1 MKIMVIDGNSILNR
15 AFYGVRLLTNHEG
28 FYTNA
33 IYGFLS
39 TLFKL
44 QDEEMPEHTIVCFD
58 VKEKTFRHKKFETY
72 KATRK
77 GMPDELAM
85 QLPVMKDILDKLG
98 ITRCEKAG
106 YEADDLIGTISRIV
120 SESSNECVIVTGDKD
135 SLQLVGDG
143 TSVRLVTTKMGQSTT
158 TKYDEQTFEEEYGF
172 KPIQLIDL
180 KALMGDTSD
189 NISGV
194 AGIGKKTANDLIK
207 LFGSVENI
215 YKNIDS
221 EQIKKGVRDK
231 LISGEQSAKDSYWLA
246 TIDRNAP
253 LDIDPLNLPDEFIDE
268 TALFEIFN
276 KLELKT
282 FINRLGLVSSN
293 DNVFEKKEIEIINLT
308 DFNDINNIKQENELQ
323 PVFVHINKPQS
334 AVCVH
339 INDKYYIIKAH
350 QFTEDEWFE
359 ILRRIFKLNVVMH
372 DAKEQIVNLMNLGIN
387 TDGIKFD
394 TCLAAYLLNPAE
406 GSYDLQRV
414 ALSYCQI
421 ELKEPE
427 FDKEDAFLGLIDN
440 EDMSKQLA
448 LWTQA
453 IESLY
458 NEVMPKLKAQPE
470 LEKLYYELELPLMT
484 VLADMQKIGCKVDA
498 NLLRQF
504 GVNLDERID
513 SLTNEIYDYAGT
525 EFKINSPKQLGE
537 ILFDRLGL
545 PVQKKTKSGYSTNAE
560 VLEAIA
566 GYHPIVNAVLEYRQL
581 TKLKSTYVDG
591 LLKVINP
598 SDGRI
603 HSHFQ
608 QTVTATGRLSS
619 VDPNLQNI
627 PVRTELGRELRK
639 MFVAQDEN
647 HLLIDA
653 DYSQIE
659 LRVLAH
665 IAQDETMLEA
675 FRHGADIHAAT
686 ASKVYG
692 VNIEDVT
699 SQMRSSCKAVNFGI
713 VYGIS
718 DFALAGDLGISRK
731 QAGEFIK
738 SYLETYTGVDKYM
751 NDIKASA
758 KEKGYVETLFG
769 RRRYLPELSSKSFP
783 IRSFGERIAM
793 NTPIQ
798 GTAADIIKIAM
809 LRVWKRLK
817 SEGYK
822 TKLILQVHDEL
833 ILEAPLDEREQVTSL
848 LTEEMQNAIKMDV
861 PLVAEAHFGHD
872 WYTAKG

>member
-1 MKIMVIDGNSILNR
+1 
-15 AFYGVRLLTNHEG
+15 
-28 FYTNA
+28 
-33 IYGFLS
+33 
-39 TLFKL
+39 
-44 QDEEMPEHTIVCFD
+44 
-58 VKEKTFRHKKFETY
+58 
-72 KATRK
+72 
-77 GMPDELAM
+77 
-85 QLPVMKDILDKLG
+85 
-98 ITRCEKAG
+98 
-106 YEADDLIGTISRIV
+106 
-120 SESSNECVIVTGDKD
+120 
-135 SLQLVGDG
+135 
-143 TSVRLVTTKMGQSTT
+143 
-158 TKYDEQTFEEEYGF
+158 
-172 KPIQLIDL
+172 
-180 KALMGDTSD
+180 
-189 NISGV
+189 
-194 AGIGKKTANDLIK
+194 
-207 LFGSVENI
+207 
-215 YKNIDS
+215 
-221 EQIKKGVRDK
+221 
-231 LISGEQSAKDSYWLA
+231 
-246 TIDRNAP
+246 
-253 LDIDPLNLPDEFIDE
+253 
-268 TALFEIFN
+268 
-276 KLELKT
+276 
-282 FINRLGLVSSN
+282 
-293 DNVFEKKEIEIINLT
+293 
-308 DFNDINNIKQENELQ
+308 
-323 PVFVHINKPQS
+323 
-334 AVCVH
+334 
-339 INDKYYIIKAH
+339 
-350 QFTEDEWFE
+350 
-359 ILRRIFKLNVVMH
+359 
-372 DAKEQIVNLMNLGIN
+372 
-387 TDGIKFD
+387 
-394 TCLAAYLLNPAE
+394 
-406 GSYDLQRV
+406 
-414 ALSYCQI
+414 
-421 ELKEPE
+421 
-427 FDKEDAFLGLIDN
+427 
-440 EDMSKQLA
+440 
-448 LWTQA
+448 
-453 IESLY
+453 
-458 NEVMPKLKAQPE
+458 MPKLKAQPE

-498 NLLRQF
+498 DLLREF

-598 SDGRI
+598 SDSRI

-647 HLLIDA
+647 HVLIDA

-665 IAQDETMLEA
+665 IAQDEAMLEA

-817 SEGYK
+817 AEGYK

>member
-44 QDEEMPEHTIVCFD
+44 QDEEMPQHTIVCFD

-72 KATRK
+72 KANRK

-120 SESSNECVIVTGDKD
+120 GESGNECVIVTGDKD
-135 SLQLVGDG
+135 SLQLVDDG
-143 TSVRLVTTKMGQSTT
+143 ISVRLVTTKMGQSTT
-158 TKYDEQTFEEEYGF
+158 TKYDEQTFIEKYGF

-194 AGIGKKTANDLIK
+194 KGIGEKTANELIK
-207 LFGSVENI
+207 LFGSLENI

-221 EQIKKGVRDK
+221 KQIKKSVYNK
-231 LISGEQSAKDSYWLA
+231 LILGEQDAKNSYWLA
-246 TIDRNAP
+246 TIDRNVP
-253 LDIDPLNLPDEFIDE
+253 IDINPLNLSDEFIDE
-268 TALFEIFN
+268 TALLDIFN

-282 FINRLGLVSSN
+282 FINRLGLNSSN
-293 DNVFEKKEIEIINLT
+293 DNAFEQKEIEILNII
-308 DFNDINNIKQENELQ
+308 DFNDIKNLQLENNEK
-323 PVFVHINKPQS
+323 PVFVHVNKPQS
-334 AVCVH
+334 AICVH
-339 INDKYYIIKAH
+339 IDDKYYIIKAH

-359 ILRRIFKLNVVMH
+359 ILRRIFKLNVIMH
-372 DAKEQIVNLMNLGIN
+372 DAKDQIVNLMNLGIN
-387 TDGIKFD
+387 TDGITFD

-414 ALSYCQI
+414 ALAYCQI
-421 ELKEPE
+421 ELKDPE
-427 FDKEDAFLGLIDN
+427 FDNEDAFLGLIDN
-440 EDMSKQLA
+440 EEVSKQLA
-448 LWTQA
+448 KWTQA
-453 IESLY
+453 IECIY
-458 NEVMPKLKAQPE
+458 NEIMPKLKAQPE
-470 LEKLYYELELPLMT
+470 LENLYYKLEFPLMT
-484 VLADMQKIGCKVDA
+484 VLADMQIIGCKVNAD
-498 NLLRQF
+498 LLREF
-504 GVNLDERID
+504 GVNLDERIEL
-513 SLTNEIYDYAGT
+513 LTNEIYDYAGG

-545 PVQKKTKSGYSTNAE
+545 PAQKKTKSGYSTSAE
-560 VLEAIA
+560 VLETIA

-591 LLKVINP
+591 LLKVISP
-598 SDGRI
+598 VDGRI

-627 PVRTELGRELRK
+627 PVRTDIGRELRK
-639 MFVAQDEN
+639 MFVAKDEN
-647 HLLIDA
+647 YVLIDA

-665 IAQDETMLEA
+665 IAQDQAMIEA
-675 FRHGADIHAAT
+675 FKNGKDIHAAT
-686 ASKVYG
+686 AAKVYR

-718 DFALAGDLGISRK
+718 DFALAEDLGISRK

-738 SYLETYTGVDKYM
+738 SYLETYTGVNKYM

-783 IRSFGERIAM
+783 IRAFGERVAM

-833 ILEAPLDEREQVTSL
+833 ILEAPLDESEQVTKL
-848 LTEEMQNAIKMDV
+848 LKEEMQNAIKIDV
-861 PLVAEAHFGHD
+861 PLVAEANFGHD

>member
-143 TSVRLVTTKMGQSTT
+143 TSVRLLTTKMGQSTT

-268 TALFEIFN
+268 TELFEIFN

-498 NLLRQF
+498 DLLREF

-647 HLLIDA
+647 HVLIDA

-665 IAQDETMLEA
+665 IAQDEAMLEA

-798 GTAADIIKIAM
+798 GSAADIIKIAM

-817 SEGYK
+817 AEGYK

>member
-135 SLQLVGDG
+135 SLQLVGNG

-158 TKYDEQTFEEEYGF
+158 TKYDEQTFEDEYGF

-253 LDIDPLNLPDEFIDE
+253 LDIDPVNLPDEFIDE
-268 TALFEIFN
+268 TALLEIFN

-293 DNVFEKKEIEIINLT
+293 DNVFEQKEIEIINLT
-308 DFNDINNIKQENELQ
+308 DFNDIKNLEQENDSQ

-339 INDKYYIIKAH
+339 TDDKYYIIKAH

-387 TDGIKFD
+387 IDGIKFD

-498 NLLRQF
+498 NLLREF

-598 SDGRI
+598 SDDRI

-647 HLLIDA
+647 HVLIDA

-665 IAQDETMLEA
+665 IAQDEAMLEA

-692 VNIEDVT
+692 INIKDVT

-751 NDIKASA
+751 KDIKASA

-817 SEGYK
+817 AEGYK

-833 ILEAPLDEREQVTSL
+833 ILEAPLDEREQVTNL

-861 PLVAEAHFGHD
+861 PLVAEAHYGHD

>member
-98 ITRCEKAG
+98 IIICEKAG

-207 LFGSVENI
+207 LFGSIENI

-221 EQIKKGVRDK
+221 ERIKKGVRDK

-253 LDIDPLNLPDEFIDE
+253 LDIDPVNLPDEFIDE
-268 TALFEIFN
+268 TALLEIFN

-293 DNVFEKKEIEIINLT
+293 DNVFEQKEIEIINLT
-308 DFNDINNIKQENELQ
+308 DFNDIKNLEQENQSQ

-372 DAKEQIVNLMNLGIN
+372 DAKEQIVSLMNLGIN
-387 TDGIKFD
+387 TDVIKFD

-440 EDMSKQLA
+440 EDRSKQLA

-498 NLLRQF
+498 NLLREF

-537 ILFDRLGL
+537 ILFDKLGL

-647 HLLIDA
+647 HVLIDA

-665 IAQDETMLEA
+665 IAQDEAMLEA

-751 NDIKASA
+751 KDIKASA

>member
-77 GMPDELAM
+77 GMPDELAI

-135 SLQLVGDG
+135 SLQLVGNG

-158 TKYDEQTFEEEYGF
+158 TKYDEQTFEDEYGF

-246 TIDRNAP
+246 TIDRNVP
-253 LDIDPLNLPDEFIDE
+253 LDIDPVNLPDEFIDE

-293 DNVFEKKEIEIINLT
+293 DNVFEQKEIEIINLT
-308 DFNDINNIKQENELQ
+308 DFNDIKNLEQENDSQ

-339 INDKYYIIKAH
+339 TDDKYYIIKAH

-387 TDGIKFD
+387 IDGIKFD

-498 NLLRQF
+498 NLLREF

-598 SDGRI
+598 SDDRI

-647 HLLIDA
+647 HVLIDA

-665 IAQDETMLEA
+665 IAQDEAMLEA

-692 VNIEDVT
+692 INIKDVT

-738 SYLETYTGVDKYM
+738 NYLETYTGVDKYM
-751 NDIKASA
+751 KDIKASA

-817 SEGYK
+817 AEGYK

-861 PLVAEAHFGHD
+861 PLVAEAHYGHD

>member
-143 TSVRLVTTKMGQSTT
+143 TSVRLLTTKMGQSTT

-268 TALFEIFN
+268 TELFEIFN

-498 NLLRQF
+498 DLLREF

-647 HLLIDA
+647 HVLIDA

-665 IAQDETMLEA
+665 IAQDEAMLEA

-817 SEGYK
+817 AEGYK

>member
-44 QDEEMPEHTIVCFD
+44 QDEEMPQHTIVCFD

-72 KATRK
+72 KANRK

-120 SESSNECVIVTGDKD
+120 GESGNECVIVTGDKD
-135 SLQLVGDG
+135 SLQLVDDG
-143 TSVRLVTTKMGQSTT
+143 ISVRLVTTKMGQSTT
-158 TKYDEQTFEEEYGF
+158 TKYDEQTFIEKYGF

-180 KALMGDTSD
+180 KALMGDPSD

-194 AGIGKKTANDLIK
+194 KGIGEKTANELIK
-207 LFGSVENI
+207 LFGSLENI

-221 EQIKKGVRDK
+221 KQIKKSVYNK
-231 LISGEQSAKDSYWLA
+231 LILGEQDAKNSYWLA
-246 TIDRNAP
+246 TIDRNVP
-253 LDIDPLNLPDEFIDE
+253 IDINPLNLPDEFIDE
-268 TALFEIFN
+268 TALLDIFN

-282 FINRLGLVSSN
+282 FINRLGLNSLN
-293 DNVFEKKEIEIINLT
+293 DNAFEQKEIEILNII
-308 DFNDINNIKQENELQ
+308 DFNDIKNLQLENNEK
-323 PVFVHINKPQS
+323 PVFVHVNKPQS
-334 AVCVH
+334 AICVH
-339 INDKYYIIKAH
+339 IDDKYYIIKAH

-359 ILRRIFKLNVVMH
+359 ILRRIFKLNVIMH
-372 DAKEQIVNLMNLGIN
+372 DAKDQIVNLMNLGIN
-387 TDGIKFD
+387 TDGITFD

-414 ALSYCQI
+414 ALAYCQI
-421 ELKEPE
+421 ELKDPE
-427 FDKEDAFLGLIDN
+427 FDNEDAFLGLIDN
-440 EDMSKQLA
+440 EEVSKQLA
-448 LWTQA
+448 KWTQA
-453 IESLY
+453 IECIY
-458 NEVMPKLKAQPE
+458 NEIMPKLKAQPE
-470 LEKLYYELELPLMT
+470 LENLYYKLEFPLMA
-484 VLADMQKIGCKVDA
+484 VLADMQIIGCKVNAD
-498 NLLRQF
+498 LLREF
-504 GVNLDERID
+504 GVNLDERIEL
-513 SLTNEIYDYAGT
+513 LTNEIYDYAGG

-545 PVQKKTKSGYSTNAE
+545 PAQKKTKSGYSTSAE

-591 LLKVINP
+591 LLKVISP
-598 SDGRI
+598 VDGRI

-627 PVRTELGRELRK
+627 PVRTDIGRELRK
-639 MFVAQDEN
+639 MFVAKDEN
-647 HLLIDA
+647 HVLIDA

-665 IAQDETMLEA
+665 IAQDQAMIEA
-675 FRHGADIHAAT
+675 FKNGKDIHAAT
-686 ASKVYG
+686 AAKVYG

-718 DFALAGDLGISRK
+718 DFALAEDLGISRK

-738 SYLETYTGVDKYM
+738 SYLETYTGVNKYM
-751 NDIKASA
+751 NDIKANA

-783 IRSFGERIAM
+783 IRAFGERVAM

-817 SEGYK
+817 AEGYK

-833 ILEAPLDEREQVTSL
+833 ILEAPLDEREQVTKL
-848 LTEEMQNAIKMDV
+848 LKEEMQNAIKIDV
-861 PLVAEAHFGHD
+861 PLVAEANFGHD

>member
-15 AFYGVRLLTNHEG
+15 AFYGVRLLTNHQG

-44 QDEEMPEHTIVCFD
+44 QDEEMPQHTIVCFD

-72 KATRK
+72 KANRK

-120 SESSNECVIVTGDKD
+120 GESGNECVIVTGDKD

-143 TSVRLVTTKMGQSTT
+143 ISVRLVTTKMGQSTT
-158 TKYDEQTFEEEYGF
+158 TKYDEQTFIEKYGF

-180 KALMGDTSD
+180 KALMGDQSD

-194 AGIGKKTANDLIK
+194 KGIGEKTANELIK
-207 LFGSVENI
+207 LFGSLENI

-221 EQIKKGVRDK
+221 KQIKKSVYNK
-231 LISGEQSAKDSYWLA
+231 LILGEQDAKNSYWLA
-246 TIDRNAP
+246 TIDRNVP
-253 LDIDPLNLPDEFIDE
+253 IDINPLNLPDEFIDE
-268 TALFEIFN
+268 TALLDIFN

-282 FINRLGLVSSN
+282 FINRLGLNSLN
-293 DNVFEKKEIEIINLT
+293 DNAFEQKEIEILNII
-308 DFNDINNIKQENELQ
+308 DFNDIKNLQLENNEK
-323 PVFVHINKPQS
+323 PVFVHVNKPQS
-334 AVCVH
+334 AICVH
-339 INDKYYIIKAH
+339 IDDKYYIIKAH

-359 ILRRIFKLNVVMH
+359 ILRRIFKLNVIMH
-372 DAKEQIVNLMNLGIN
+372 DAKDQIVNLMNLGIN
-387 TDGIKFD
+387 TDGITFD

-414 ALSYCQI
+414 ALAYCQI
-421 ELKEPE
+421 ELKDPE
-427 FDKEDAFLGLIDN
+427 FDNEDAFLGLIDN
-440 EDMSKQLA
+440 EEVSKQLA
-448 LWTQA
+448 KWTQA
-453 IESLY
+453 IEYIY
-458 NEVMPKLKAQPE
+458 NEIMPKLKAQPE
-470 LEKLYYELELPLMT
+470 LENLYYKLEFPLMT
-484 VLADMQKIGCKVDA
+484 VLADMQIIGCKVNAD
-498 NLLRQF
+498 LLREF
-504 GVNLDERID
+504 GVNLDERIEL
-513 SLTNEIYDYAGT
+513 LTNEIYDYAGE

-545 PVQKKTKSGYSTNAE
+545 PAQKKTKSGYSTSAE
-560 VLEAIA
+560 VLETIA

-591 LLKVINP
+591 LLKVISP
-598 SDGRI
+598 VDGRI

-627 PVRTELGRELRK
+627 PVRTDIGRELRK
-639 MFVAQDEN
+639 MFVAKDEN
-647 HLLIDA
+647 HVLIDA

-665 IAQDETMLEA
+665 IAQDQAMIEA
-675 FRHGADIHAAT
+675 FKNGKDIHAAT
-686 ASKVYG
+686 AAKVYG

-718 DFALAGDLGISRK
+718 DFALAEDLGISRK

-738 SYLETYTGVDKYM
+738 SYLETYTGVNKYM
-751 NDIKASA
+751 NDIKANA

-783 IRSFGERIAM
+783 IRAFGERVAM

-817 SEGYK
+817 AEGYK

-833 ILEAPLDEREQVTSL
+833 ILEAPLDEREQVTKL
-848 LTEEMQNAIKMDV
+848 LKEEMQNAIKIDV
-861 PLVAEAHFGHD
+861 PLVAEANFGHD

>member
-253 LDIDPLNLPDEFIDE
+253 LDIDPVNLPDEFIDE
-268 TALFEIFN
+268 TALLEIFN

-293 DNVFEKKEIEIINLT
+293 DNVFEQKEIEIINLT
-308 DFNDINNIKQENELQ
+308 DFNDIKNLEQENQSQ

-372 DAKEQIVNLMNLGIN
+372 DAKEQIVSLMNLGIN

-440 EDMSKQLA
+440 EDRSKQLS

-498 NLLRQF
+498 NLLREF

-560 VLEAIA
+560 VLEEIA

-598 SDGRI
+598 LDSRI

-639 MFVAQDEN
+639 MFVAQDEK
-647 HLLIDA
+647 HVLIDA

-731 QAGEFIK
+731 HAGEFIK

-751 NDIKASA
+751 KDIKASA

-817 SEGYK
+817 AEGYK

>member
-143 TSVRLVTTKMGQSTT
+143 TSVRLVTTKMGQSNT

-207 LFGSVENI
+207 LFGSIENI

-221 EQIKKGVRDK
+221 ERIKKGVSDK

-253 LDIDPLNLPDEFIDE
+253 LDIDPVNLPDEFIDE
-268 TALFEIFN
+268 TALLEIFN

-293 DNVFEKKEIEIINLT
+293 DNVFEQKEIEIINLT
-308 DFNDINNIKQENELQ
+308 DFNDIKNLEQENQSQ

-372 DAKEQIVNLMNLGIN
+372 DAKEQIVSLMNLGIN

-440 EDMSKQLA
+440 EDRSKQLA

-498 NLLRQF
+498 NLLREF

-537 ILFDRLGL
+537 ILFDKLGL

-647 HLLIDA
+647 HVLIDA

-665 IAQDETMLEA
+665 IAQDEAMLEA

-751 NDIKASA
+751 KDIKASA

>member
-253 LDIDPLNLPDEFIDE
+253 LDIDPVNLPDEFIDE

-513 SLTNEIYDYAGT
+513 NLTNEIYDYAGT

-665 IAQDETMLEA
+665 IAQDEAMLEA

-718 DFALAGDLGISRK
+718 DFALSGDLGISRK

-751 NDIKASA
+751 KDIKASA

-769 RRRYLPELSSKSFP
+769 RRRYLPELSSKSFT

-809 LRVWKRLK
+809 LRVWKRLRA
-817 SEGYK
+817 EGYK